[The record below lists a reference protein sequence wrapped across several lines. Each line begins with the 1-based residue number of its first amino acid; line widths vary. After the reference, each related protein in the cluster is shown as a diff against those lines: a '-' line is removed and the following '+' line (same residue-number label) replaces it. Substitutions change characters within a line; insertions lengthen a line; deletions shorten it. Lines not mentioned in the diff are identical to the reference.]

1 MKLSH
6 CVNETLS
13 IWDTEQRLL
22 DILNCYM
29 FQKQRKSL
37 KKKIFPGSW
46 KKNRLMST
54 WGMTSLMSLLMDN
67 PFCFLSLFFSVGF
80 FAVMNIY
87 NAHIWDEFFPQS
99 LLFEDCLRRG
109 THLSWPLK
117 RELLP
122 KLMFKHP
129 HLHLKNSHR
138 EFMESRIR
146 RYTVG
151 YTQLLLL
158 FS

>member
-1 MKLSH
+1 MRCRILRLREVLHS
-6 CVNETLS
+6 ETLT
-13 IWDTEQRLL
+13 IWDTDTLRHSETTK
-22 DILNCYM
+22 IIEE
-29 FQKQRKSL
+29 
-37 KKKIFPGSW
+37 KKIFPGSW

-99 LLFEDCLRRG
+99 LLFEHCLRRG